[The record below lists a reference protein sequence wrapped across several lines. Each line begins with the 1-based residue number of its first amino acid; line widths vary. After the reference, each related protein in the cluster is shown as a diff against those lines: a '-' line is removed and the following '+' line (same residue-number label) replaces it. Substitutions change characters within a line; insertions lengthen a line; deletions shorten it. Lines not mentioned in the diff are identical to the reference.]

1 MENTKP
7 RPTPLELPGWLTRQ
21 KIEPLMPVIT
31 LASGLSG
38 YFVERALG
46 HTPAV
51 YLLYTLA
58 FFAGGLF
65 GVLDG
70 FALLRQRQVDV
81 NLLMIFAALGAAAI
95 GRPAEGATLL
105 FLFSLSG
112 ALEGYAMD
120 RSRQAISKLLD
131 LRPATASVRR
141 GAEWIEVPVEDL
153 RLKDTVQV
161 KPGER
166 FPIDGEVLTGA
177 SHVDQ
182 ATITG
187 ESLPVYKEPG
197 DPVFA
202 GTVNGNGALEVRVT
216 HLAEDTTLARI
227 VQMVEEAQHRKAK
240 TQRRL
245 DVFEQY
251 YSVTIIGV
259 TLLLI
264 AAPILIFGNEFH
276 PTFYRAMTWMVVASP
291 CALVIST
298 PASILSAI
306 ANGAR
311 RGVLFKGGAHL
322 EAVATV
328 KVIAFDKTGTLTTGK
343 PGLTHIQTCCEL
355 SERDLLRLAA
365 AAESSSEH
373 HLARA
378 ILERAEADGLAYPE
392 AEAFEALPGLG
403 VAARVEG
410 RDLLIGNRRLFRERG
425 LELEPGLAAD
435 LDRLEAEGRTV
446 MLAYGADRWMGLLAV
461 EDTLREEAPAAVQA
475 LHDQGIKVVIL
486 TGDNPRV
493 AAHMAQA
500 AGVDEFHA
508 DLMPEEKVR
517 LLEDLRRRYGPVAMV
532 GDGVND
538 APALAA
544 ADVGIAMGGAGT
556 DVALETAD
564 VVLMADNLAHLSHTL
579 GLARRAQRVVWQNL
593 IFSMAVILVLMIST
607 FAIDLP
613 LPLGVVGHEGSTV
626 VVVLN
631 GLRLLGY
638 RQT

>member
-7 RPTPLELPGWLTRQ
+7 RPTPLELPVWLTRQ